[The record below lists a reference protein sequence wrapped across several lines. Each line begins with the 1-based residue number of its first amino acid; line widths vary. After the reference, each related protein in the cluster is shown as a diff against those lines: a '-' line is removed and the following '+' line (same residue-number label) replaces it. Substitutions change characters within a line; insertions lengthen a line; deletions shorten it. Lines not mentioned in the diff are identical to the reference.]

1 MKKAYKVLLIVAV
14 SLIVSGFLISLVAT
28 FAMRFDLTKL
38 STSSA
43 VNKVYDITENFED
56 IDIDAAECDVTVK
69 LSDTNKCQ
77 VVVSETENIKHVVT
91 VEDREL
97 KIWRNDMRKWYDFIG
112 ININK
117 MHITLSLTQQS
128 LDELNIKT
136 ASGNVTVDSALEFEE
151 AEIKSASGD
160 ISFLAKARDEL
171 TIATASGDIDVK
183 NSDLKEIELTS
194 ASGSISVSNVKCNNF
209 TASTASG
216 KIMLNSLI
224 SSDQINAKTASG
236 KIELKDCD
244 AGELILKS
252 VSGKVEGILL
262 SDKTFIA
269 KSTSGNIAVPNTV
282 GGVCR
287 ITTTSGNIHF
297 EIK

>member
-56 IDIDAAECDVTVK
+56 IDIEAAECDVTVK

-77 VVVSETENIKHVVT
+77 VVVDETENIKHVVT
-91 VEDREL
+91 VEDNTL
-97 KIWRNDMRKWYDFIG
+97 KIWRNDMRKWFDFIG
-112 ININK
+112 ISINK

-128 LDELNIKT
+128 LDELDIKT
-136 ASGNVTVDSALEFEE
+136 ASGDVVVDSTLKFEE
-151 AEIKSASGD
+151 AEIKSTSGD
-160 ISFLAKARDEL
+160 ISFLANVKDEL
-171 TIATASGDIDVK
+171 KIATASGDIEVK
-183 NSDLKEIELTS
+183 NANSKEIKTTS
-194 ASGSISVSNVKCNNF
+194 ASGSISVSDVKCQDF
-209 TASTASG
+209 TASATSG
-216 KIMLNSLI
+216 EIMLNSLI
-224 SSDQINAKTASG
+224 SSEKINAKTTSG
-236 KIELKDCD
+236 KIALKDCD

-252 VSGKVEGILL
+252 TSGKIEGTLL
-262 SDKTFIA
+262 SDKTFIV
-269 KSTSGNIAVPNTV
+269 KTTSGNIAVPNTV